1 MMNSNF
7 LHVVCEMPIEY
18 LDAYIQQAVGICCLQ
33 EMSVLEI
40 RIQESRAG
48 REYLKIT
55 EIGWVERRG
64 SRVRQVESQH

>member
-1 MMNSNF
+1 M
-7 LHVVCEMPIEY
+7 CY
-18 LDAYIQQAVGICCLQ
+18 LQ

-40 RIQESRAG
+40 RIQESPAG